1 MNTWFDTIVSFP
13 LQAKEVDRNN
23 SQLLVLGS
31 TVEMVVMFNVG
42 ISFNNFHGDSA
53 SSLPYSL

>member
-1 MNTWFDTIVSFP
+1 VSFP